1 MEASSALPAR
11 ALGSLFLAGATIG
24 MISLLLPLPASADLP
39 GLWSN
44 VGLAY
49 AGGLGLLLL
58 GARAPQWLLHLA
70 IAVGAGLVTRAVFLS
85 GDPVSFY
92 SVWFIWIG
100 LYAFYFFSR
109 SVAFAHVTLVSGLYG
124 WTLLD
129 GQVSSGVAR
138 WLTTVAT
145 LIVAGVLIDMLV
157 RRARREAA
165 AAATSAK
172 LMARVAQLAH
182 ELSSVSESSAA
193 RPALCEAAARVTHA
207 DGIALWEPAPDGSG
221 LGYTAGSGWEPS
233 AHAVAFTGPPAGLPQ
248 AFTTG
253 RVISSLDAS
262 SAACSEFAPGEM
274 QPGACLWQPIMRER
288 RAIAVLACY
297 WKSASA
303 LADRSVFSLTDLLAA
318 ETAVTLERVG
328 LLARLEAIART
339 DELTGLPNRRAWQEE
354 LSRELPRARRSG
366 FPLCVA
372 MLDLDHFKR
381 YNDEQGH
388 QAGDRLLKRVA
399 GAWTAEL
406 RATDILVRYGGEE
419 FALALPGC
427 GVEDALVTVERLRA
441 VIPSGQ
447 TCSAGIACWDGDE
460 LALQL
465 LDRADRALYEAKRS
479 GRDRAVIS
487 QRSEDLSRSSSSSSI
502 E

>member
-1 MEASSALPAR
+1 MV
-11 ALGSLFLAGATIG
+11 SLV
-24 MISLLLPLPASADLP
+24 LPLPASADLP

-58 GARAPQWLLHLA
+58 GASTPRWLLHLA
-70 IAVGAGLVTRAVFLS
+70 IAVGAGLITRAVFLS

-92 SVWFIWIG
+92 SVWFIWVG

-109 SVAFAHVTLVSGLYG
+109 PAAIAHITLVSGLYG

-129 GQVSSGVAR
+129 GRVNTGVAR

-157 RRARREAA
+157 RRAQREAQ

-172 LMARVAQLAH
+172 LMARVAEVAHGLAG
-182 ELSSVSESSAA
+182 VSQSAEA

-207 DGIALWEPAPDGSG
+207 DGIGLWEPIADGSG
-221 LGYTAGSGWEPS
+221 LRYTAGFGWEPTEQ
-233 AHAVAFTGPPAGLPQ
+233 ALAFTGPPAGVPQ

-253 RVISSLDAS
+253 KVVS
-262 SAACSEFAPGEM
+262 SAVAANSLCSEFASGASR
-274 QPGACLWQPIMRER
+274 PGACLWQPILRER
-288 RAIAVLACY
+288 QTVAVLACY
-297 WKSASA
+297 WGSPSA
-303 LADRSVFSLTDLLAA
+303 LAEPSVFSLADLLAA

-328 LLARLEAIART
+328 LLARLESIART

-354 LSRELPRARRSG
+354 LARELPRARRHCD
-366 FPLCVA
+366 PLCVA

-381 YNDEQGH
+381 YNDNQGH

-427 GVEDALVTVERLRA
+427 GIEDAIATVERLRA

-447 TCSAGIACWDGDE
+447 TCSAGIACWDGEE
-460 LALQL
+460 LAAGL

-479 GRDRAVIS
+479 GRDRTVMAQQS
-487 QRSEDLSRSSSSSSI
+487 ADLNRLSSSSSI